1 MVDWEGFAS
10 QLGEP
15 FFEKI
20 KASGVAPTL
29 INEPPRRRL
38 NQDGQA
44 QWEERVAPIGCVE
57 DLIVKGVCQVRHN
70 LVHGNKAELNERDLV
85 LIGEA
90 CKVMEIAAREAGL

>member
-1 MVDWEGFAS
+1 MDKAIAFRILMERTGNALQNRGLLKERRGVAMVDWGVAS

-20 KASGVAPTL
+20 KASGIAPTL

-44 QWEERVAPIGCVE
+44 QWEERVAPIG
-57 DLIVKGVCQVRHN
+57 
-70 LVHGNKAELNERDLV
+70 
-85 LIGEA
+85 
-90 CKVMEIAAREAGL
+90 